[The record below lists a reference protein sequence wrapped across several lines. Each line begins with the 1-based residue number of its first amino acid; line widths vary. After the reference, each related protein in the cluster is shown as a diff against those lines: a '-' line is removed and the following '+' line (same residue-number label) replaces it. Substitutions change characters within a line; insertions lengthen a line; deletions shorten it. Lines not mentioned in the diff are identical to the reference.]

1 MMQEPRETYATLREE
16 RRGSILAGEALA
28 RRLGYWRLASVAAAG
43 AVVWLALAGPRIT
56 ILWTLVPVAIFV
68 LLMMA
73 HARLARE
80 IEKRR
85 RAARFFERG
94 LERLDGTWPGTG
106 SAGDKYLD
114 PAHPYAQDLDLF
126 GVGSL
131 FELLSTAR
139 TQAGEKTLAGWLL
152 EPAAPAVVRA
162 RQAAIEE
169 LRPCLDLR
177 ERLAVVAEDARSGV
191 DADALAQ
198 WGEAPPEFGGRGLR
212 LALWAL
218 TLLGVSG
225 AAAGL
230 ALLVDLS
237 GSIMLTDGARL
248 WLRDLLLATLAINGW
263 FYYRQ
268 HKRAGEVVAAV
279 ERAAHELGLV
289 SEVLVLVERERFES
303 PLLVALG
310 ASLAAEGAPPSRRLA
325 QLKRLIEYLDS
336 RDNVFVR
343 MAEIF
348 ILWTPHMAARV
359 EDWRRRSGSAVRRW
373 LAAVGEIEALCS
385 LASHAY
391 EHPRDVFPEFTDESP
406 WIEAEEIGHPLI
418 PEAKLVRNSVSLA
431 GELRLLV
438 VSGSNMSG
446 KSTLL
451 RTLGVNVVLAQAGA
465 PVRAARLR
473 LSPLAVGASIQI
485 NDSLRG
491 GVSRFYAEILRLR
504 RILDETAG
512 ARAVLFL
519 IDEFLHGTNSHDRR
533 SGAEALVRGLL
544 ERGAIGLITT
554 HDLALAGIVDS
565 LDGRARNV
573 HFEDHIEDGKI
584 HFDYLMQPGVVRK
597 SNAIELMRSVGL
609 EI

>member
-169 LRPCLDLR
+169 LRPRLDLR

-303 PLLVALG
+303 PLLAALG

-336 RDNVFVR
+336 RDNVSCGWPR
-343 MAEIF
+343 YSSCGRRTCGARGGLAAPLGTGRAAMADGGGRNRGALF
-348 ILWTPHMAARV
+348 AGQPRLRTSAGCLPRV
-359 EDWRRRSGSAVRRW
+359 HRRIAVDRSRRDRPSADSGSEASAQLG
-373 LAAVGEIEALCS
+373 LA
-385 LASHAY
+385 
-391 EHPRDVFPEFTDESP
+391 
-406 WIEAEEIGHPLI
+406 
-418 PEAKLVRNSVSLA
+418 
-431 GELRLLV
+431 
-438 VSGSNMSG
+438 
-446 KSTLL
+446 
-451 RTLGVNVVLAQAGA
+451 
-465 PVRAARLR
+465 RAA
-473 LSPLAVGASIQI
+473 SCGCWW
-485 NDSLRG
+485 
-491 GVSRFYAEILRLR
+491 
-504 RILDETAG
+504 
-512 ARAVLFL
+512 
-519 IDEFLHGTNSHDRR
+519 
-533 SGAEALVRGLL
+533 
-544 ERGAIGLITT
+544 
-554 HDLALAGIVDS
+554 
-565 LDGRARNV
+565 
-573 HFEDHIEDGKI
+573 
-584 HFDYLMQPGVVRK
+584 
-597 SNAIELMRSVGL
+597 
-609 EI
+609 